1 MYFPENKIYTIFLL
15 TFYRGFFSCCS
26 SSNKK
31 KLRSTIIIIKVQ
43 ADVQISNDKRG
54 GEFSLRPPSNLITSI
69 LALSTLL

>member
-1 MYFPENKIYTIFLL
+1 MYFPENKIFLL
-15 TFYRGFFSCCS
+15 TFHCGFFSCS

-43 ADVQISNDKRG
+43 ADVQISHDKRG